1 MHTLIYMH
9 SVTVF
14 SLNFK
19 DNGDYFNITGVHQAI
34 NGTRIFLLLN
44 NLILNFPVKFTE
56 IASSRLSEMVLLL

>member
-14 SLNFK
+14 FLNFK

-34 NGTRIFLLLN
+34 NGIRI
-44 NLILNFPVKFTE
+44 
-56 IASSRLSEMVLLL
+56 VLLIT

>member
-34 NGTRIFLLLN
+34 NGTRI
-44 NLILNFPVKFTE
+44 
-56 IASSRLSEMVLLL
+56 VLLIT

>member
-34 NGTRIFLLLN
+34 NGTSIFFIN

-56 IASSRLSEMVLLL
+56 IASSRQSEMVLLL